1 MKIYTKQRM
10 RDTRKKR
17 VAAYCRVST
26 LLESQEDSLE
36 VQARYYTA
44 YIEANPDWEYAGI
57 YYDSKTGTDASRR
70 SGFQRMID
78 KACNGQIDT
87 ILTKSISRFS
97 RNIVDTL
104 HYVDVLRS
112 HGVNVIFEKES
123 INSENPSSSM
133 IFSFLAA
140 IAQNESYSISAN
152 MRAAN
157 KKRFASGKYTAA
169 SHECFGYKAVDNK
182 LVPDENAKVVRAI
195 YAMFLE
201 GTSIREISRR
211 LKCLGIVGTFGKPLT
226 DNGVRYIL
234 KNETYVGDKE
244 LLKSRQKD
252 LFYKGDIE
260 HETFFLPDDHEP
272 IVSRGDWETVQQKL
286 SEVDERK
293 YTGGKPHYLHDKLV
307 CHDCGEKMTRR
318 TVTGKGGQ
326 KTIVWTC
333 TGRHHGRK
341 GNGCKM
347 RNVPETEIMTAL
359 SEALDVEFAE
369 ENIDMVSRV
378 MICQDGIVVEKA

>member
-10 RDTRKKR
+10 RDIRKKR

-104 HYVDVLRS
+104 HYVDMLRS

-140 IAQNESYSISAN
+140 IAQN
-152 MRAAN
+152 
-157 KKRFASGKYTAA
+157 
-169 SHECFGYKAVDNK
+169 
-182 LVPDENAKVVRAI
+182 
-195 YAMFLE
+195 
-201 GTSIREISRR
+201 
-211 LKCLGIVGTFGKPLT
+211 
-226 DNGVRYIL
+226 
-234 KNETYVGDKE
+234 
-244 LLKSRQKD
+244 
-252 LFYKGDIE
+252 
-260 HETFFLPDDHEP
+260 
-272 IVSRGDWETVQQKL
+272 
-286 SEVDERK
+286 
-293 YTGGKPHYLHDKLV
+293 
-307 CHDCGEKMTRR
+307 
-318 TVTGKGGQ
+318 
-326 KTIVWTC
+326 
-333 TGRHHGRK
+333 
-341 GNGCKM
+341 
-347 RNVPETEIMTAL
+347 
-359 SEALDVEFAE
+359 
-369 ENIDMVSRV
+369 
-378 MICQDGIVVEKA
+378 